1 MKNTAVLIDTNVL
14 LNYITGR
21 TDPYSRESSEIVRM
35 CACGDITGYIS
46 FHSLPT
52 IWYILRKWDDA
63 ERRQSLKDIC
73 EIFALA
79 TASSRDVIDAIEN
92 VEFTDFEDCLQDK
105 CAKDVGADY
114 IITCNISDF
123 SYSEVP
129 AITPE
134 QFIDMMKS

>member
-1 MKNTAVLIDTNVL
+1 MKNTVVLIDTNVL

-21 TDPYSRESSEIVRM
+21 SDPFSQESAEIVKM
-35 CACGDITGYIS
+35 CACGDVTGYIS

-52 IWYILRKWDDA
+52 LWYILRKWDDA

-73 EIFALA
+73 EIFSIA
-79 TASSRDVIDAIEN
+79 TASSRDVIDAIET

-105 CAKDVGADY
+105 CAKDVDADY

-123 SYSEVP
+123 THSEVP
-129 AITPE
+129 AITPG
-134 QFIDMMKS
+134 QFLDMVKS